1 MKDDLQEVL
10 DRLHSLR
17 KIDRSSNKHVSF
29 NLPKQL
35 LEQLTSLRKAFSQAE
50 GKKISQSLLVRAIL
64 QYYVEKYLEL
74 ISVGPGGAEDAT
86 LPSETGVLLE
96 ADPTG
101 MLEFLNEE
109 EIDRP
114 DFSNIEEEEDYIN
127 KLLGYPTK
135 KKEED

>member
-1 MKDDLQEVL
+1 
-10 DRLHSLR
+10 
-17 KIDRSSNKHVSF
+17 
-29 NLPKQL
+29 
-35 LEQLTSLRKAFSQAE
+35 
-50 GKKISQSLLVRAIL
+50 
-64 QYYVEKYLEL
+64 VEKYLEL